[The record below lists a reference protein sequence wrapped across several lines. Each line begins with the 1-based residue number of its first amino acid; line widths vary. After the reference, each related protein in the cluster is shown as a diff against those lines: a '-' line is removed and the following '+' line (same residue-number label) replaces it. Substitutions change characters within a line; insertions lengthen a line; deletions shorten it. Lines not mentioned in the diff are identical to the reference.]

1 MSNESEWS
9 SEWPTEPGWYWTF
22 DPDSCRPRQEPGQA
36 ILIGGKDI
44 IHGIGGAVA
53 YKREWPSLLWGPR
66 IPIPDAPNGLPGTRY
81 VLGRSDGDGM
91 VWRTSGGTWSRDR
104 VEAMI
109 FDDPIYAEGLTR
121 IGYDDRVVAI
131 DCVDEFRS
139 RGTK

>member
-1 MSNESEWS
+1 M
-9 SEWPTEPGWYWTF
+9 EPGWYWTI
-22 DPDSCRPRQEPGQA
+22 DMGNPYALQQPGKVIFIPA
-36 ILIGGKDI
+36 DKAAARIVYSIAGV
-44 IHGIGGAVA
+44 VA
-53 YKREWPSLLWGPR
+53 SERGEWPSLLWGPR
-66 IPIPDAPNGLPGTRY
+66 ISIPDAPNGLPGTRY

-109 FDDPIYAEGLTR
+109 VYDPIYAEGLTR